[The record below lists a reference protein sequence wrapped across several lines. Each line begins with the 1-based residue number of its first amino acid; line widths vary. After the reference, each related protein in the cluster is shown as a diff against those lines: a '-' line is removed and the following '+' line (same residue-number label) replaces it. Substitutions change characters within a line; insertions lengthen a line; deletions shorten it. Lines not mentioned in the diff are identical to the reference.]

1 MNYKIIAVIIG
12 TWFLFMIFAII
23 NAIIRNGV
31 YKPIIGD
38 LRAHQLSTIIF
49 IIIILIVTYLV
60 FSFSKIQI
68 TTQQT
73 FIIGTIWILA
83 TICFEFLAG
92 HFAFG
97 NSWDKLLADYNI
109 LKGRIWS
116 LVLITI
122 FFSPYLTSKL
132 I

>member
-1 MNYKIIAVIIG
+1 MNLKFVILTIG

-23 NAIIRNGV
+23 NAVVRNGF

-49 IIIILIVTYLV
+49 IAIIIIVTYLI
-60 FSFSKIQI
+60 FRFSKIEL

-73 FIIGTIWILA
+73 FIIGTIWLLA
-83 TICFEFLAG
+83 TIFFEFLAG
-92 HFAFG
+92 HYAFG

-116 LVLITI
+116 LVLIAI
-122 FFSPYLTSKL
+122 FLSPYLSSKL